1 MHMNISYI
9 DTCMCKLKKNIER
22 RKELER
28 EIEGLV
34 VMVCVVVHYNSWLI
48 QNIKQNKTYVNNF
61 QNKTS

>member
-9 DTCMCKLKKNIER
+9 DTCMCKLKKNRER

-34 VMVCVVVHYNSWLI
+34 VMVCVVVGSWLI